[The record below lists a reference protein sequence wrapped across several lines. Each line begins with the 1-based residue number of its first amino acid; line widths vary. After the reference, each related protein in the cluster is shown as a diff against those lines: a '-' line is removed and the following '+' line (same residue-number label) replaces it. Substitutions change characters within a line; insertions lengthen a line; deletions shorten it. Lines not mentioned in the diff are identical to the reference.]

1 VQKNRRT
8 SRPRRNPELLKKGTR
23 LTGSFSDDGSGW
35 RYSDEYPSI
44 RGQRWVASLGLSR
57 DELSVEGATE
67 YDPSFRSSLFE
78 MVAQYP
84 ELSGLEARF
93 DGPRIPIA
101 TLLVSEV
108 PAIKDTSWLHGTS
121 SVALRS
127 IAASGL
133 RPRGETGAAA
143 AFVGAA
149 GPSRPEHVYLTTQRN
164 MAHMAARAAAR
175 SDGGVPVVLRV
186 APLSVSRMD
195 PDEDSGTDTAEESFW
210 RIGSVAYRGSIPS
223 SKVAVDEVLRDGEW
237 SAGDHGIIKNYSRP
251 VLYHGSNDPDLEEL
265 DGNDP
270 GYTGSL
276 GWGLYLTTDPD
287 FAKIF
292 GKHVYEVE
300 SPVPDELVADIEPDS
315 YDCGNDLT
323 FYTPGSAPF
332 TFEIVDRK
340 TRKKHRYSVLGD
352 CDEQVREGLR
362 KWALEGFAP
371 SQELNDAGR
380 ALPQAAAKH
389 VAQAARAV
397 LEAASE
403 SQRVDDVIDTM
414 VDVMAENGVD
424 DATLD
429 DQVRPLL
436 EALAEE
442 IEKVADEK
450 IAERL
455 GDEIDLSDLSAT
467 VSEHGYGAFFISG
480 YAPGDEYVIVDTEYL
495 PIPVTKS

>member
-1 VQKNRRT
+1 VAGDAEIRGLIEQVGIPLIHRFMIRRYQLKVCGFI
-8 SRPRRNPELLKKGTR
+8 SQEFVNALAKKGIEAQVVDSGQHATA
-23 LTGSFSDDGSGW
+23 LVTLPSGTWNVDLSYAQFLCDLNDDAEVAAMMDKIEADPW
-35 RYSDEYPSI
+35 ETIRYS
-44 RGQRWVASLGLSR
+44 RAL
-57 DELSVEGATE
+57 
-67 YDPSFRSSLFE
+67 
-78 MVAQYP
+78 AQNG
-84 ELSGLEARF
+84 EREAF
-93 DGPRIPIA
+93 
-101 TLLVSEV
+101 
-108 PAIKDTSWLHGTS
+108 
-121 SVALRS
+121 
-127 IAASGL
+127 
-133 RPRGETGAAA
+133 
-143 AFVGAA
+143 
-149 GPSRPEHVYLTTQRN
+149 
-164 MAHMAARAAAR
+164 
-175 SDGGVPVVLRV
+175 
-186 APLSVSRMD
+186 
-195 PDEDSGTDTAEESFW
+195 
-210 RIGSVAYRGSIPS
+210 
-223 SKVAVDEVLRDGEW
+223 
-237 SAGDHGIIKNYSRP
+237 
-251 VLYHGSNDPDLEEL
+251 YHGSDSDDLEEL

-287 FAKIF
+287 FARKF

-300 SPVPDELVADIEPDS
+300 SPVPGELVADIEPDL

-340 TRKKHRYSVLGD
+340 TNKTHRYSVLGD
-352 CDEQVREGLR
+352 CDEQVRDGLR
-362 KWALEGFAP
+362 KWALEGFSP

-389 VAQAARAV
+389 IAQAARAV

-414 VDVMAENGVD
+414 IDAMAEAGVD

-442 IEKVADEK
+442 IEKIADEK

-455 GDEIDLSDLSAT
+455 GDEIDLSDISAT
-467 VSEHGYGAFFISG
+467 VSEHGYSAFFISG

-495 PIPVTKS
+495 PIPVTK